1 MEESMK
7 VFKVSPILWVLIVGL
22 LSWLSAFPVPAAA
35 QVIQGQ
41 NAVCTTGPNCSP
53 TVNTSAFIDASQFI
67 SSSNSDL
74 CKVLYFVLATVVQ
87 AHYPSGAVVD
97 ARGLNS
103 GNINLTC
110 AAGWTPWNNGATFL
124 NVPSNILLPATGGG
138 NNVTPII
145 ISTGWVLPAN
155 THLIGQGD
163 NISSGTVIQAA
174 SNVGDMIAYC
184 SSILPPQNPPAS
196 SCTGIAVEN
205 LLLDGKGNAVS
216 GIVNY
221 YAGSLSYVNHV
232 SLYQIL
238 GVGLVIG
245 GAATGSGPYSNINFD
260 TGGSAATSSTV
271 CAAIVGP
278 NLSGTAGVRGLT
290 CTSELAVAAAAVL
303 LDSSNNS
310 IKDVNIVGFKDGIL
324 VGANQPAQNNVLVN
338 VIGDTSSCYP
348 TCLTPINAVH
358 ISTNQTVADL
368 VIMGVGNEGG
378 AGNSTIQDDV
388 TSTTLSATTDEF
400 VALYAL
406 GKAANNGHA
415 RFTTSPSVATWAA
428 GTVMPTGSCAQGSL
442 YSCTGGS
449 SNCTYGTTAYA
460 LWGCPVPG
468 GAWLGIK

>member
-1 MEESMK
+1 MASTK
-7 VFKVSPILWVLIVGL
+7 SLISNSIGVVAILLGSC
-22 LSWLSAFPVPAAA
+22 LSVATFA
-35 QVIQGQ
+35 QAQQNTQGE
-41 NAVCTTGPNCSP
+41 NAVCTTAPNCSP
-53 TVNTSAFIDASQFI
+53 TVATSAFIDASKFLGNNQGR
-67 SSSNSDL
+67 DL
-74 CKVLYFVLATVVQ
+74 CDTIYGIFNNLYNNT
-87 AHYPSGAVVD
+87 YPTAGAVVN
-97 ARGLNS
+97 ARGIS
-103 GNINLTC
+103 GTTNLTC
-110 AAGWTPWNNGATFL
+110 SHGSPWTEGSTTV
-124 NVPSNILLPATGGG
+124 NVPSTILLPATGAG
-138 NNVTPII
+138 NNFTPII

-184 SSILPPQNPPAS
+184 SSILPPQNPPPS

-238 GVGLVIG
+238 GIGLVIG
-245 GAATGSGPYSNINFD
+245 GSATGSGPYSNINFD
-260 TGGSAATSSTV
+260 TGGSTATSSTV

-290 CTSELAVAAAAVL
+290 CTSELAVAGAAVL

-310 IKDVNIVGFKDGIL
+310 IKDVNIVGFQDGIL
-324 VGANQPAQNNVLVN
+324 VGSSQPAQNNVLIN
-338 VIGDTSSCYP
+338 VIGDTKNPCYP
-348 TCLTPINAVH
+348 MCLTPINAVH

-388 TSTTLSATTDEF
+388 TSTTLSATTDPF

-415 RFTTSPSVATWAA
+415 RFTTSPTVATWAA
-428 GTVMPTGSCAQGSL
+428 GTAMPTGSCAQGSL

-449 SNCTYGTTAYA
+449 SNCTHGTTAYA